1 MVRLEQ
7 GAAHSALI
15 FGFLARDNARRSI
28 IRAERLAAELIENI
42 NRLFAPLPLD
52 EGNKAQRARAVTSAS
67 VYWRIGAGRTRQ
79 QWR

>member
-1 MVRLEQ
+1 LSKGLRIPHLS
-7 GAAHSALI
+7 SA
-15 FGFLARDNARRSI
+15 FSRDNTRQSI

-42 NRLFAPLPLD
+42 DRLFAPLPLD